1 MEHHAVL
8 EGNEL
13 DLCVIAGLDITIV
26 YTYKGVV
33 FSLYFLLKYS

>member
-13 DLCVIAGLDITIV
+13 DICVIAGLDITIV

-33 FSLYFLLKYS
+33 FRLYFFIEI